1 MRHLCYSESYL
12 CTVHCS
18 CTCRLATVLQVYY
31 TQIYDSSFGLSLD
44 CDCLYV
50 CCMLDTIC
58 SIDVPTH
65 LPCSAG
71 IVTQK
76 DAIKK
81 FDIIFLFLDTL
92 FLYQCDLFKPSL
104 VQWNPSIEASKIIIL

>member
-1 MRHLCYSESYL
+1 
-12 CTVHCS
+12 
-18 CTCRLATVLQVYY
+18 
-31 TQIYDSSFGLSLD
+31 
-44 CDCLYV
+44 
-50 CCMLDTIC
+50 MLDTIC

-92 FLYQCDLFKPSL
+92 FLYQCDLFKPCHVLTL
-104 VQWNPSIEASKIIIL
+104 VQWNPSIEVSKIIIL